1 MNLFSNISVKTRIVS
16 SNTCVNGE
24 SANWK
29 SDYYMYKGLTFAEVL
44 KRKAKSSAVRTKLGS
59 NQEVT
64 FSKSSGNHTE
74 LTKGKMANQYARTS
88 TEVTEV
94 PTNRTKSGKDFST
107 NPVTC
112 YNRYAVFHQGDGVV
126 SQITD
131 TEAPDPNLHTNL
143 DKKTAQTLSSVNTM
157 TLLLN

>member
-1 MNLFSNISVKTRIVS
+1 MNYVSNNSVKTRIVS

-29 SDYYMYKGLTFAEVL
+29 SDYYMYKGLTFAKVL
-44 KRKAKSSAVRTKLGS
+44 KRKVKRSAVRTKLGS

-74 LTKGKMANQYARTS
+74 LTKGKMAKQYTRTS
-88 TEVTEV
+88 TEVREI
-94 PTNRTKSGKDFST
+94 PTNRTKPDKDFST

-131 TEAPDPNLHTNL
+131 TEALDPNLHKNL
-143 DKKTAQTLSSVNTM
+143 DEKTEQTM
-157 TLLLN
+157 